1 MKQVGGPTVL
11 RPISSEHQSLQPSTE
26 TTSVRS
32 EEHHIIEWVHL
43 HDWPDGVER
52 QRDLDT
58 LAGHQRSVNGQRT
71 VVMAM
76 PVESSNK
83 SLRPLLTAGG
93 AGVGD
98 GAKVLGTDEGMKFCP
113 T

>member
-1 MKQVGGPTVL
+1 
-11 RPISSEHQSLQPSTE
+11 
-26 TTSVRS
+26 
-32 EEHHIIEWVHL
+32 
-43 HDWPDGVER
+43 
-52 QRDLDT
+52 
-58 LAGHQRSVNGQRT
+58 
-71 VVMAM
+71 MAM

-113 T
+113 TYSNHNKYTHAQNTQSE

>member
-1 MKQVGGPTVL
+1 MCVIHYKVKLKWCELTDFGAVCP
-11 RPISSEHQSLQPSTE
+11 P
-26 TTSVRS
+26 
-32 EEHHIIEWVHL
+32 
-43 HDWPDGVER
+43 
-52 QRDLDT
+52 
-58 LAGHQRSVNGQRT
+58 

-83 SLRPLLTAGG
+83 SLRPLLTACG

>member
-1 MKQVGGPTVL
+1 M
-11 RPISSEHQSLQPSTE
+11 
-26 TTSVRS
+26 
-32 EEHHIIEWVHL
+32 
-43 HDWPDGVER
+43 
-52 QRDLDT
+52 
-58 LAGHQRSVNGQRT
+58 
-71 VVMAM
+71 VMAM